1 MQYLIKYNK
10 TIYYKYYMKITNN
23 SKKLLSFFYKY
34 NCLPHI
40 KQNNATN
47 SIFKQLFYEI
57 DKAVKFVKQLDKSLY
72 NLKIKKITNVSQIPK
87 PATFNANVFPSPVRK
102 HIDNHSLNSL
112 TYSFQLFERSIT
124 IHFLIEEDNPEI
136 FINKYNTYVNHILAW
151 LFIVNEYASKACSNT
166 LAIFIYHTSL
176 TKELPGSPVETLNEN
191 NVNTAFTRSCPT
203 NSEIVIFRKEEW
215 FKVLMHETFHNFALD
230 FSDMNN
236 SSCHALILSIFPVN
250 SEVNLFEAYT
260 EFWARIMN
268 ILFCSYFNTKNKN
281 DVNEFLKNT
290 EYFVNME
297 SIYSF
302 FQLVKVLGFMNVEYR
317 NLYEKTNASQHIR
330 NTLYKEDTNVL
341 SYYVITLILIYNYQ
355 SFLSWCKTNNTEI
368 LQFKKTSTSQ
378 KKFCDFIIK
387 KYKAPK
393 MLSAIDCSN
402 TFFKKIKFK
411 SLSGKPNLNEHSN
424 SDLAFLTNN
433 LRMTICELG

>member
-1 MQYLIKYNK
+1 
-10 TIYYKYYMKITNN
+10 MKITDN
-23 SKKLLSFFYKY
+23 SKKLISFFHKY

-40 KQNNATN
+40 KQNKTTNA
-47 SIFKQLFYEI
+47 IFDKFFHEI
-57 DKAVKFVKQLDKSLY
+57 DKAVKFVKQINKTLY
-72 NLKIKKITNVSQIPK
+72 NLKIKKITNVNQIPK
-87 PATFNANVFPSPVRK
+87 PATFNADVFPDPVRK

-112 TYSFQLFERSIT
+112 TYSFQLFERAIT
-124 IHFLIEEDNPEI
+124 IHFLIEDDNPKI
-136 FINKYNTYVNHILAW
+136 FINKYNTYVDHILAW
-151 LFIVNEYASKACSNT
+151 LFIVNEYASKTCSNT
-166 LAIFIYHTSL
+166 LDIFIYHTSL

-203 NSEIVIFRKEEW
+203 NSEIVVFRKEEW
-215 FKVLMHETFHNFALD
+215 FKVLIHETFHNFALD

-268 ILFCSYFNTKNKN
+268 VLFCSYFNTKNKN
-281 DVNEFLKNT
+281 DINEFLVNA

-317 NLYEKTNASQHIR
+317 NLYEKTEASQHIR

-355 SFLSWCKTNNTEI
+355 SFLSWCKANNTDI
-368 LQFKKTSTSQ
+368 LQFKKTSASQ
-378 KKFCDFIIK
+378 KKFCDFIIA
-387 KYKAPK
+387 KYKVPK
-393 MLSAIDCSN
+393 MLKAIDCSN
-402 TFFKKIKFK
+402 TFFKNLKIK
-411 SLSGKPNLNEHSN
+411 SNLSVPNLSVPNLSVPNLNRNQGHN
-424 SDLAFLTNN
+424 KNDLAFLTNN

>member
-1 MQYLIKYNK
+1 
-10 TIYYKYYMKITNN
+10 MKITDN
-23 SKKLLSFFYKY
+23 SKKLISFFHKY

-40 KQNNATN
+40 NQTKATN
-47 SIFKQLFYEI
+47 SIFKQFFYEI
-57 DKAVKFVKQLDKSLY
+57 DEAVNFVSYTKSQRGQSFY
-72 NLKIKKITNVSQIPK
+72 NLKINKINNVNQIPK
-87 PATFNANVFPSPVRK
+87 PATFNANVFPDPVRK
-102 HIDNHSLNSL
+102 HIDDYSLNSL
-112 TYSFQLFERSIT
+112 TYSFQLFERMIT
-124 IHFLIEEDNPEI
+124 IHFLIEDDKPEI
-136 FINKYNTYVNHILAW
+136 FINKYNTYVDHILAW
-151 LFIVNEYASKACSNT
+151 LFIVNQYASNACSNT

-176 TKELPGSPVETLNEN
+176 TKELPSSSVEILNEN
-191 NVNTAFTRSCPT
+191 NINTAFTRSCLT
-203 NSEIVIFRKEEW
+203 NSEIVVFRKEEW

-268 ILFCSYFNTKNKN
+268 ILFCSYFNTKNKK
-281 DVNEFLKNT
+281 DLNEFLGNT
-290 EYFVNME
+290 EYFINLE

-317 NLYEKTNASQHIR
+317 NLYEKTDASENIR

-355 SFLSWCKTNNTEI
+355 PFLAWCKTNNTEI
-368 LQFKKTSTSQ
+368 LQFKKTSASQ
-378 KKFCDFIIK
+378 KSFCGFIIK

-393 MLSAIDCSN
+393 MLKAIDCSN
-402 TFFKKIKFK
+402 TFFKNLK
-411 SLSGKPNLNEHSN
+411 SNQSRNKGHNKG
-424 SDLAFLTNN
+424 DLAFLTNN